1 MKKGFAIGFGIFGTI
16 ALLFGALIFMFIR
29 GYVKAS
35 NGDVYESMTAEQQ
48 KEYGYKALYP
58 ELAPCFERYAK
69 KGLRDAVYEVETYQ
83 YNSLDEMYE
92 ALPEGCRDSI
102 EITLQD
108 TDSEDSKDIKGTS
121 VKRYRISSG
130 LPLLDED
137 TIPEEYEFYTYGVFH
152 DYYVYEYEDGTY
164 RFATVISTT

>member
-1 MKKGFAIGFGIFGTI
+1 MKKGFLIGLGIFLTI
-16 ALLFGALIFMFIR
+16 ALTFGALIFMFIFN
-29 GYVKAS
+29 YVNAFKWE
-35 NGDVYESMTAEQQ
+35 VHEPMTAEQQ

-58 ELAPCFERYAK
+58 ELASCFERYGV
-69 KGLRDAVYEVETYQ
+69 KGMRDAEYLVETFR

-102 EITLQD
+102 GLTLQD
-108 TDSEDSKDIKGTS
+108 TAPEDSEDVKGAP